1 MNDPEQNFVLIIH
14 VSFLP
19 LSKPPHTHP
28 TPDAEVL
35 PLAPL
40 RAQALAI
47 YPERTLAHRPGM
59 LRIFLIS
66 PLFPRSCTTPFG
78 GRATSGGSSGCSGR

>member
-1 MNDPEQNFVLIIH
+1 VLIIH
-14 VSFLP
+14 VSFLA

-47 YPERTLAHRPGM
+47 YPEHTLAHRPGM